1 MVRASSQER
10 IDKYDTK
17 RQKTMPVGYEAMVKD
32 RKPRVEKLGARAEID
47 SKIGGIL
54 TNHNITGVKR
64 IDYHNFARWIEKRHR
79 EGTLTSD
86 AVEAEMAKYEKLDCD
101 RAILEEIVRTI
112 TGAGA

>member
-1 MVRASSQER
+1 MVRVGSQER
-10 IDKYDTK
+10 IERYETK

-47 SKIGGIL
+47 AKIGGLL
-54 TNHNITGVKR
+54 TQRGVTGNDRVK
-64 IDYHNFARWIEKRHR
+64 YHNFARWIEKRHR

-86 AVEAEMAKYEKLDCD
+86 AVEAEMAKYERLDCD

>member
-10 IDKYDTK
+10 IKKYDRK
-17 RQKTMPVGYEAMVKD
+17 RQKGMPINYEDAVKIE
-32 RKPRVEKLGARAEID
+32 RPNLEKLGARAEID
-47 SKIGGIL
+47 SKIAGIL

-86 AVEAEMAKYEKLDCD
+86 ALEAEMAKYERLDCD
-101 RAILEEIVRTI
+101 RAVLEEIVRTI